1 MNRDLYYKEKNLIA
15 NVYVSILPRNLPKE
29 FPGGWSSPN
38 FLDIRLMKLIRLS
51 GLRTGRLYR

>member
-29 FPGGWSSPN
+29 FPGG
-38 FLDIRLMKLIRLS
+38 
-51 GLRTGRLYR
+51 